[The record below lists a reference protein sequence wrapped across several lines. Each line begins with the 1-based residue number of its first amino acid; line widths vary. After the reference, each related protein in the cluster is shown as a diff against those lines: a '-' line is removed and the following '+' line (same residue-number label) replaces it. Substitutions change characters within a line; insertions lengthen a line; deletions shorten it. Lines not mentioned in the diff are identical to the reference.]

1 MLAET
6 VALIL
11 LAAVLAAAVA
21 RPHGLP
27 EALVAVPAAAVLVA
41 FGVVSWA
48 SLRDEFGRLWPIL
61 IFLAAVLVLAYLC
74 AAEGL
79 FDAAGRWLT
88 RRSQGRASH
97 LLRNVIGLSAVVTTI
112 LSLDATVVL
121 LTPVVADSATRMRVS
136 PEPHVFATG
145 HLSNSASILLPV
157 ANLTNL
163 LALGASGLGVA
174 HFAGLMALPF
184 VAVLVVEYV
193 VLRVYFRNDLRTPPD
208 RPHADRVGTGT
219 EGIPRFAT
227 FVLAAALVG
236 FLATSA
242 FGFPPYWV
250 AVVAA
255 STLGVHAATRGLVG
269 VAGTAKAV
277 DAPFLLFILGLA
289 IVVRGV
295 TDNGLGSWMTAI
307 VPNSSGLLGL
317 LVFAF
322 MAAALSNVVNNVP
335 ALLILLAPAAEVGP
349 VAVLAVLIG
358 VNIGPNLT
366 YTGSLATLLWRRVL
380 REQEITVSFP
390 TFTALGLLSVPAC
403 ISLATTA
410 LWFVDLQARR
420 L

>member
-41 FGVVSWA
+41 FGVVSWT

-61 IFLAAVLVLAYLC
+61 VFLAAVLVLAYLC

-121 LTPVVADSATRMRVS
+121 LTPVVAHSATRMRVS

-184 VAVLVVEYV
+184 VAVLIVEYV

-208 RPHADRVGTGT
+208 RPHADRAGTGT

-269 VAGTAKAV
+269 VAGTVKAV
-277 DAPFLLFILGLA
+277 DVPFLLFILGLA

-295 TDNGLGSWMTAI
+295 TDNGLGSWITAI

-410 LWFVDLQARR
+410 LWLVDLQTRR